1 MRRKFTI
8 MKDFDIIYYTLFPTD
23 NIYSSVSLSLAKEF
37 SKNNRVFYVN
47 KPYSLKDFFGN
58 LKNEKVKE
66 RAPKM
71 LSNQVHYE
79 TISKI
84 PENFLAATPPLTLPI
99 NWLPKGKVHQSLHKY
114 NRSVVIKAVQKL
126 ISDFKIKKYIYL
138 NCFNPYGAAVLPK
151 ELNAALNIYQ
161 CIDDISQDEYTVRH
175 GFNLEN
181 RAIKEADVTLVTS
194 TQLWNLK
201 SKISPNTHILHNAVD
216 QTVFKRALEE
226 QFDRPKELSG
236 KEGKVIGFIGNLD
249 HLRINY
255 HLLKKAAIHHRDKTF
270 LLVGPLNN
278 TEYLELGLDKLPNV
292 IFAGGKNLYE
302 LPQYLQ
308 HMDCTL
314 IPFKCNT
321 VTASI
326 YPLKINEYLTAG
338 KAVVATNF
346 SEDIRSFSKHVFLA
360 DSEESFVQLI
370 DKALIPQT
378 DQQIQGRVQL
388 AAANTWTARVKEFWD
403 IVDQYV

>member
-1 MRRKFTI
+1 

-23 NIYSSVSLSLAKEF
+23 NLYSSVSLSMAKEF
-37 SKNNRVFYVN
+37 AKSNRVFYVN

-79 TISKI
+79 KLNKI
-84 PENFLAATPPLTLPI
+84 PENFLAATPTLTLPI
-99 NWLPKGKVHQSLHKY
+99 NWLPDGKMYSSLHQY
-114 NRSVVIKAVQKL
+114 NKKVVLKTVKKL
-126 ISDFKIKKYIYL
+126 IQDFDIKRYIYL
-138 NCFNPYGAAVLPK
+138 NCYNPYGAAVLPASYK
-151 ELNAALNIYQ
+151 AALNIYQ
-161 CIDDISQDEYTVRH
+161 CIDDISQDDYTVKH
-175 GFNLEN
+175 GYDLEN
-181 RAIKEADVTLVTS
+181 EAIKEADVTLVTS
-194 TQLWNLK
+194 KQLWNLK

-216 QTVFKRALEE
+216 QTVFRKAIEETYDPPLELAG
-226 QFDRPKELSG
+226 RK
-236 KEGKVIGFIGNLD
+236 GKVIGFIGNLD

-255 HLLKKAAIHHRDKTF
+255 QLLKKAAAAHKDKTF

-278 TEYLELGLDKLPNV
+278 TEYLEVGLDQMPNV
-292 IFAGGKNLYE
+292 ILAGGKNLYE

-338 KAVVATNF
+338 KPVIATNF
-346 SEDIRSFSKHVFLA
+346 SVDIRSFSDHVYIA
-360 DSEESFVQLI
+360 ESEESFVQLI
-370 DKALIPQT
+370 DTALQPQSKA
-378 DQQIQGRVQL
+378 QIEGRMQV
-388 AAANTWTARVKEFWD
+388 AASNTWTARIKEFWD
-403 IVDQYV
+403 IVDGYV